1 MLCLLV
7 IEPRSRKLRGSL
19 FSVVTLPALRG
30 SGGRPA
36 GSFARNCKSETENKK
51 ILKNETR

>member
-36 GSFARNCKSETENKK
+36 GSFAWNCRSETEN
-51 ILKNETR
+51 LKNLNHENP